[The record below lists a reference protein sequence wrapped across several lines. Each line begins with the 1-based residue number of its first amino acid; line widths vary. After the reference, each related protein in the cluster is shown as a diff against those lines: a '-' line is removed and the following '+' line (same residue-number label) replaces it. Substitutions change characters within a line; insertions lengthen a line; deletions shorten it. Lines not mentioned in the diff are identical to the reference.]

1 MITFISFILTILGS
15 INWLLIGLLQY
26 DFIAGLFGF
35 QASIFSRI
43 FYILFGMASIYL
55 TLRVIINKGT
65 FKVFE
70 RKKKEK
76 KYSIAFIYVQL
87 FLTIFLL
94 IFGFITLFNKQL
106 YVYFQF
112 LLAITILDMGLNNK
126 LIYKRNSLTIFYFII
141 GIAILII
148 GIFNLIGGYSA
159 RYSIL
164 Y

>member
-1 MITFISFILTILGS
+1 MKKS
-15 INWLLIGLLQY
+15 IMN
-26 DFIAGLFGF
+26 
-35 QASIFSRI
+35 
-43 FYILFGMASIYL
+43 
-55 TLRVIINKGT
+55 INPK
-65 FKVFE
+65 